1 MMKARPLALSAL
13 VAAALLA
20 PACGGDSV
28 TLPDVFRATVQ
39 FAVDPTPVP
48 GTQNPLTGAVS
59 AAFKVTIVET
69 GGLGGDVVFVSSSVF
84 DPETGQQVA
93 LSYFDSADLV
103 VFVGSDRIEAGGT
116 LVVPQTVSYVL
127 PDFRTAAS
135 LTVSIQVKDDRSN
148 LFNQSLLV
156 KIE

>member
-1 MMKARPLALSAL
+1 MMKARRPALLAL
-13 VAAALLA
+13 VVTALLA
-20 PACGGDSV
+20 PACGGNSV
-28 TLPDVFRATVQ
+28 TLPDVFRATIQ

-59 AAFKVTIVET
+59 AAYKVTIAET
-69 GGLGGDVVFVSSSVF
+69 GGLGGEVIFVSASVF
-84 DPETGQQVA
+84 DPETGLQVA
-93 LSYFDSADLV
+93 LSYLDSTDLQ
-103 VFVGSDRIEAGGT
+103 VFVGSKRVEAGGT

-135 LTVSIQVKDDRSN
+135 LTVSIQVRDDRNN
-148 LFNQSLLV
+148 LLNQSLLV

>member
-1 MMKARPLALSAL
+1 MMKARRLALPTL

-20 PACGGDSV
+20 PACGGNSV
-28 TLPDVFRATVQ
+28 TLPDVFRATIQ
-39 FAVDPTPVP
+39 FAVDPAPVP
-48 GTQNPLTGAVS
+48 GIQNSLTGAVS
-59 AAFKVTIVET
+59 AAYKVTIAET
-69 GGLGGDVVFVSSSVF
+69 GGLGGEVVFVSSSVF
-84 DPETGQQVA
+84 DPETGLQVA

-103 VFVGSDRIEAGGT
+103 VFVGSKRIEAGGT

-135 LTVSIQVKDDRSN
+135 LTVSIQVKDDRNN
-148 LFNQSLLV
+148 LFNLSQLV

>member
-1 MMKARPLALSAL
+1 MMKARRPALLTL
-13 VAAALLA
+13 VTAALLA
-20 PACGGDSV
+20 PACGGNSV
-28 TLPDVFRATVQ
+28 TLPDVFRATIL

-48 GTQNPLTGAVS
+48 GSQNLLTGAVS
-59 AAFKVTIVET
+59 AAYKVTIAET
-69 GGLGGDVVFVSSSVF
+69 GGLGGEVVFVSSSVF

-103 VFVGSDRIEAGGT
+103 VFVGSKRIEAGGT

-135 LTVSIQVKDDRSN
+135 LTVSIQVKDDRNN
-148 LFNQSLLV
+148 LFNQSVLV

>member
-1 MMKARPLALSAL
+1 MMKARPLALPTL

-28 TLPDVFRATVQ
+28 TLPDIYRASIQ

-59 AAFKVTIVET
+59 AAYKVTIVET

-103 VFVGSDRIEAGGT
+103 VFVGSDRVEAGGT

-135 LTVSIQVKDDRSN
+135 LTVSIQVKDDRNN

>member
-1 MMKARPLALSAL
+1 
-13 VAAALLA
+13 
-20 PACGGDSV
+20 V
-28 TLPDVFRATVQ
+28 T
-39 FAVDPTPVP
+39 
-48 GTQNPLTGAVS
+48 
-59 AAFKVTIVET
+59 
-69 GGLGGDVVFVSSSVF
+69 SSVF
-84 DPETGQQVA
+84 DPETGLQVA

-103 VFVGSDRIEAGGT
+103 VFVGSKRIEAGGT

-135 LTVSIQVKDDRSN
+135 LTVSIQVKDDRNN